1 MREASRKLGPP
12 PRVPVNFDKFGRP
25 QRGAV
30 SRSGLTP
37 TSTLDEVILWV
48 QGIGLLSYTKKFTKK
63 KVTGAKLFDMS
74 EKQLRKLV
82 KQEDD
87 FVFFKRSLRQ
97 AIAYYSTTAD
107 RSRATPFRSVR
118 RTNPLADEGNGG
130 VLGAMDRL
138 NRYRPEPDEH
148 VKGGDD

>member
-1 MREASRKLGPP
+1 MHSISFR
-12 PRVPVNFDKFGRP
+12 
-25 QRGAV
+25 
-30 SRSGLTP
+30 LTA
-37 TSTLDEVILWV
+37 
-48 QGIGLLSYTKKFTKK
+48 YR
-63 KVTGAKLFDMS
+63 S

-87 FVFFKRSLRQ
+87 FVLFKRSLRQ

-118 RTNPLADEGNGG
+118 RTNPLAAEGNGG

-138 NRYRPEPDEH
+138 NRCAALTPHHELPCP
-148 VKGGDD
+148 

>member
-1 MREASRKLGPP
+1 MG
-12 PRVPVNFDKFGRP
+12 
-25 QRGAV
+25 
-30 SRSGLTP
+30 
-37 TSTLDEVILWV
+37 
-48 QGIGLLSYTKKFTKK
+48 SYTKKFTKK

-87 FVFFKRSLRQ
+87 FVLFKRSLRQ

-107 RSRATPFRSVR
+107 RSRATPFRPVR
-118 RTNPLADEGNGG
+118 RTNPLADEGNSG

-138 NRYRPEPDEH
+138 NRYRPEPDDRAN
-148 VKGGDD
+148 GGDDEYLGITSPAKASGQRRLVEQPAAVRSYNT